1 MRRLAFFLA
10 VIALPAVA
18 QPSPAEQ
25 GKAIYD
31 RVCTACHGANGGAGD
46 RAPAIVLAGASG
58 ALRGE
63 RSQAQLVAI
72 VRDGIPGTGMPAWKG
87 RLSEDDIAH
96 IGAYIGALRGTAL
109 DNPTPGDTVKGEAV
123 FWGKGMCGSCHMING
138 RGDAVGP
145 DLGNIAATRKA
156 TAIYDALTKDKH
168 SVFGDG
174 GVHLPMIPPMN
185 YEPVTVVTKAG
196 KTVEGVMRNQDH
208 WSVQMVD
215 MSGVLHSFDRAT
227 LRSVAI
233 RRGSVMPSDYDRQ
246 LSPEEFTNL
255 MAFLTRQGSR
265 LKSGG
270 DE

>member
-1 MRRLAFFLA
+1 MRSLLFAFA
-10 VIALPAVA
+10 VLSVPAVA
-18 QPSPAEQ
+18 QTTPAEQ
-25 GKAIYD
+25 GKAVYD

-72 VRDGIPGTGMPAWKG
+72 IRDGIPGTSMPAWKG
-87 RLSEDDIAH
+87 RLSDDDIIH

-109 DNPTPGDTVKGEAV
+109 DNPAPGDAVKGEVV
-123 FWGKGMCGSCHMING
+123 FWGNGGCSSCHMING
-138 RGDAVGP
+138 RGGVIGP
-145 DLGNIAATRKA
+145 DLGNIAASRKT
-156 TAIYDALTKDKH
+156 TAIHDALTKETH
-168 SVFGDG
+168 AVFGDG
-174 GVHLPMIPPMN
+174 GVHLPMVPPMD
-185 YEPVTVVTKAG
+185 YEPVTVVTRAG

-215 MSGVLHSFDRAT
+215 MNGRPHSFDRAA
-227 LRSVAI
+227 LRGVTI
-233 RRGSVMPSDYDRQ
+233 RPGSVMPSDYDKRF
-246 LSPEEFTNL
+246 SAEDFTNL

-265 LKSGG
+265 PKSGG

>member
-1 MRRLAFFLA
+1 MKRLALILA
-10 VIALPAVA
+10 GIAFPAAA
-18 QPSPAEQ
+18 QPTLVEQ
-25 GKAIYD
+25 GKAVYD

-87 RLSEDDIAH
+87 RLSDDDIDH

-109 DNPTPGDTVKGEAV
+109 DNPMRGDPVKGQAV
-123 FWGKGMCGSCHMING
+123 FWGKGGCSSCHMING
-138 RGDAVGP
+138 RGSAVGP
-145 DLGNIAATRKA
+145 DLGNIAATRKT
-156 TAIYDALTKDKH
+156 TAIHDALTKDRH
-168 SVFGDG
+168 GVFGDG

-215 MSGVLHSFDRAT
+215 MSGMLHSFDRAA
-227 LRSVAI
+227 LRDFTI
-233 RRGSVMPSDYDRQ
+233 RPGSVMPSDYDKR
-246 LSPEEFTNL
+246 LSGEEFADL
-255 MAFLTRQGSR
+255 MAFLTRQGIKP
-265 LKSGG
+265 KSGD